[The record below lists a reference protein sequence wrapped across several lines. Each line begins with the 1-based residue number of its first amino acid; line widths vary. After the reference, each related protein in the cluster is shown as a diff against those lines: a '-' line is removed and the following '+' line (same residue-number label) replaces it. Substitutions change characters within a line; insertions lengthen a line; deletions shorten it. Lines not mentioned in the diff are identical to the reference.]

1 MTTATGFTLADFL
14 RIPEQKPA
22 LEFNPDQSITQKM
35 APNFPHSELQV
46 HVAYLFRRYLDGH
59 ADEHGH
65 VVSELRTTVGGASRL
80 PDVAYY
86 RGGRPRLG
94 ANRDALSAAD
104 LAVEILSP
112 KDDREVLRA
121 KCRWY
126 IEQGSRAVLLLDP
139 EAEIAE
145 YFGPAGTWDAYLGT
159 RVLPL
164 EDILPALDLTPQAI
178 FAILHQA

>member
-1 MTTATGFTLADFL
+1 M
-14 RIPEQKPA
+14 
-22 LEFNPDQSITQKM
+22 
-35 APNFPHSELQV
+35 
-46 HVAYLFRRYLDGH
+46 
-59 ADEHGH
+59 
-65 VVSELRTTVGGASRL
+65 
-80 PDVAYY
+80 
-86 RGGRPRLG
+86 
-94 ANRDALSAAD
+94 
-104 LAVEILSP
+104 
-112 KDDREVLRA
+112 RA

-178 FAILHQA
+178 FAILRQA

>member
-1 MTTATGFTLADFL
+1 MQHFCL
-14 RIPEQKPA
+14 
-22 LEFNPDQSITQKM
+22 
-35 APNFPHSELQV
+35 
-46 HVAYLFRRYLDGH
+46 LFRQPH
-59 ADEHGH
+59 
-65 VVSELRTTVGGASRL
+65 
-80 PDVAYY
+80 
-86 RGGRPRLG
+86 
-94 ANRDALSAAD
+94 ANRVAT
-104 LAVEILSP
+104 AVVGRFIASSNGKFFHNRVRP
-112 KDDREVLRA
+112 STVLRA

-126 IEQGSRAVLLLDP
+126 VEQGSRAVLLLDP

>member
-1 MTTATGFTLADFL
+1 MTQTSKWTLEKFL
-14 RIPEQKPA
+14 EIPEQKPA

-46 HVAYLFRRYLDGH
+46 HIAYLFRRYLDGH

-94 ANRDALSAAD
+94 ASRDALSAAD

-112 KDDREVLRA
+112 RDDREVLRA

-164 EDILPALDLTPQAI
+164 EDILPALDLTPRAI